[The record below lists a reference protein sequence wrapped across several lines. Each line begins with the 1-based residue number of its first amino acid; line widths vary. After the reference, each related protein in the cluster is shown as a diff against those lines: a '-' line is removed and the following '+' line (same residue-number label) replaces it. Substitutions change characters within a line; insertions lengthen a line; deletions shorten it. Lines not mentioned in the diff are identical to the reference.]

1 MIFIQSLG
9 FFFEKIFENI
19 LQTSHLLAAPP
30 ALTDCWLT
38 GADWCAFDANSGR
51 TTKYPPRRSKTDEF
65 KTHPPRKTNQE
76 CTDCTTL
83 VSEEAD
89 NATTAPIQLPAH
101 SKSNDDRSN
110 EASTHPPR
118 KATQDESKEMSQF
131 KANSKEKN
139 MSVERH
145 EFLVDSNGKRKFHI
159 EIY

>member
-1 MIFIQSLG
+1 ML
-9 FFFEKIFENI
+9 
-19 LQTSHLLAAPP
+19 
-30 ALTDCWLT
+30 D
-38 GADWCAFDANSGR
+38 DSGR

-110 EASTHPPR
+110 EAFYS
-118 KATQDESKEMSQF
+118 S
-131 KANSKEKN
+131 NSKEKN